1 MSGVSAPSGRRF
13 KNKRPEQHPRQNCGP
28 RLKAVDAA
36 TVQRYSRP
44 DDPMF
49 LPQAK
54 TPRPQS
60 DFPVCSGCLSEFRIL
75 QDAPGAERQI
85 LCPKSPVRLKNR
97 QAKLAATSDDVG
109 PEDAGLGD
117 WTPVP
122 SRLAKGC
129 DGRGSAAA
137 AAAEAEA
144 KQAADQSSS
153 ED

>member
-1 MSGVSAPSGRRF
+1 MSGVSAPTGRRF

-36 TVQRYSRP
+36 MVQRCSRP
-44 DDPMF
+44 GD
-49 LPQAK
+49 QAFVPDAT

-60 DFPVCSGCLSEFRIL
+60 DFPECSGCLKEFRIL
-75 QDAPGAERQI
+75 QDAPGGERRI
-85 LCPKSPVRLKNR
+85 LCPKSPERLRNKK
-97 QAKLAATSDDVG
+97 AKSIDVTDDRR
-109 PEDAGLGD
+109 PDEAGWGD

-137 AAAEAEA
+137 AAEAEA
-144 KQAADQSSS
+144 KQAAD
-153 ED
+153 